1 MSAHIRH
8 HKAVLPILE
17 IDEIEIVAAY
27 DLGRAAEGSDVHSAD
42 KGDFPGQQ
50 TALDDLRKFQFI
62 FQLTKFL
69 V

>member
-8 HKAVLPILE
+8 YKAVVPILE
-17 IDEIEIVAAY
+17 IDKIEIITAH
-27 DLGRAAEGSDVHSAD
+27 DLGRTAERSNVHSTYI
-42 KGDFPGQQ
+42 GDLPGQQ
-50 TALDDLRKFQFI
+50 SALDDLRKFQFI